1 MSNSTELKQNTANN
15 NDLKSSLLNQQ
26 QTLTSTN
33 DKEVKPWS
41 NPYWST
47 VDKNSNEQS
56 IQKTNNSDS
65 STAKT
70 TDSSLPSDST
80 KKSWENPYWKDK
92 TPTVPSSA
100 PPQQRPWENPY
111 WKDKT
116 STTSSTAKSQDKS
129 WENPYWKDKAS
140 TTSSTAKSQDKS
152 WENPYWKHKTPTI
165 PSSAPPRDKPWKNPY
180 WKDKASTTSSTAK
193 SQDKSWENPYWKD
206 KTPTVPSSAPPQSK
220 PWENPYWKDKA
231 STTSSTA
238 KPQDKSWENPYW
250 KDKTSAIPSSAPPR
264 DKAWENPYWKD
275 KAPTTS
281 STAKPQDKSWENPY
295 WKDKTSSC
303 NGTSKQQDKP
313 WENPYWKDK
322 KTSSVIPVSTYET
335 STKGGKKKIPNDV
348 WTLDNDSPPDHK
360 VSPVPPFYQRIY
372 PPPTSQTSSQYGG
385 SIKNSLNKS
394 QSGKRLLDQ
403 SYNHYT
409 DENDDTDALPYTTDG
424 DGVVRYRKLPASTC
438 VSSSKRPSVT
448 GELLKSQNL
457 ISTPTKTIPL
467 SPQENNPTISA
478 LVSSN
483 VPKPSQHNNESS
495 SSSPSQPNFET
506 FEALNYINRLSN
518 KDGSPLLSVTYGELC
533 DVQKA
538 LRAVETRSNNIST
551 IESYQSK
558 SLKQSNSNVTIPHS
572 GYDNPAKIV
581 DSHPQSTEN
590 LPPRINSANKFSTP
604 NESLNR
610 FMKNG
615 PAVHI

>member
-129 WENPYWKDKAS
+129 WENPYWKDK
-140 TTSSTAKSQDKS
+140 
-152 WENPYWKHKTPTI
+152 
-165 PSSAPPRDKPWKNPY
+165 
-180 WKDKASTTSSTAK
+180 
-193 SQDKSWENPYWKD
+193 
-206 KTPTVPSSAPPQSK
+206 TPTVPSSAPPQNK

-238 KPQDKSWENPYW
+238 KSQDKSWENPYW

-572 GYDNPAKIV
+572 GYDNQAKIV